1 MYRMWSEIISKALS
15 KEVYNR
21 REFRGK
27 EIVYISGMGGSGI
40 VGEYASKI
48 IEESG
53 LKDILVFSRRSSE
66 ISRSLLER
74 SDKTFFILV
83 SYSGN
88 TGETLRVFR
97 RIISVNTGVG
107 VVTSGGILGEEAL
120 KRGIPMI
127 LIDKGLLPRVSFPM
141 LLISVF
147 KMIELLGVDL
157 NKIYEEIRSAMKFM
171 ESYEHVA
178 EEISFR
184 ILEALKSGMRIAIAS
199 TDRYQPLVERF
210 ATELAENSKIL
221 AERIVFPEAGH
232 NFVET
237 LEASKVYI
245 LYIED
250 PLDLES
256 QLIGGFIEKISRRSE
271 SLKYDKLI
279 LPEGLGYTGRIIIG
293 TYVGGLISA
302 HLARGLGV
310 DPVNTPII
318 KLYRDHV
325 TEFYLTH

>member
-1 MYRMWSEIISKALS
+1 
-15 KEVYNR
+15 
-21 REFRGK
+21 
-27 EIVYISGMGGSGI
+27 
-40 VGEYASKI
+40 
-48 IEESG
+48 
-53 LKDILVFSRRSSE
+53 
-66 ISRSLLER
+66 
-74 SDKTFFILV
+74 
-83 SYSGN
+83 
-88 TGETLRVFR
+88 
-97 RIISVNTGVG
+97 
-107 VVTSGGILGEEAL
+107 
-120 KRGIPMI
+120 
-127 LIDKGLLPRVSFPM
+127 
-141 LLISVF
+141 
-147 KMIELLGVDL
+147 
-157 NKIYEEIRSAMKFM
+157 MKFM